1 MASRNRRDF
10 FGEALRER
18 LARSPAT
25 VARLEKAAASA
36 SAESTAEQR
45 VAG

>member
-1 MASRNRRDF
+1 MASRSHLRS

-25 VARLEKAAASA
+25 VARLGKAAASA
-36 SAESTAEQR
+36 SAESTPEQR